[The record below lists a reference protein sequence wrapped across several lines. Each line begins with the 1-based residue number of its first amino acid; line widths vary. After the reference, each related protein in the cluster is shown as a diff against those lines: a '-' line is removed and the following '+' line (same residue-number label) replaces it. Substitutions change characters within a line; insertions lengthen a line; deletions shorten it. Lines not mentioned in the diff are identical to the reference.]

1 MEVLEYLYTDNF
13 NNFDEWFELVKN
25 HGNVYPKFRIPYQEW
40 LDEYINNIETKS
52 ENEVKELLRCLLFP
66 YSRKIDES
74 NYKACLQLFLDSKD
88 SNMPKSIVDKYEPI
102 IKSFKEVEMY
112 RRIENGHNAWEGLT
126 WILQLLPFKPYIA
139 IMALN
144 NYFDTEIG
152 CMPDDRIIG
161 IQQCIAI
168 IEVKFIY
175 TNKGTEN
182 YILKLKPR
190 EFELLIA
197 SLYENLKYEVEV
209 TPATRDGGKDII
221 ARINREDGK
230 EVVYVECKLYKT
242 TELKKETVRAFGY
255 TILKDNINRGVLFCT
270 GYVNEDLKN
279 LDSRIQIW
287 TLDEII
293 VLLNAHLGSN
303 WNKRLRVFIKSKDDK

>member
-13 NNFDEWFELVKN
+13 NNFDEWFE
-25 HGNVYPKFRIPYQEW
+25 YPKFRIPYQEW

-152 CMPDDRIIG
+152 C
-161 IQQCIAI
+161 
-168 IEVKFIY
+168 IY
-175 TNKGTEN
+175 
-182 YILKLKPR
+182 
-190 EFELLIA
+190 
-197 SLYENLKYEVEV
+197 
-209 TPATRDGGKDII
+209 
-221 ARINREDGK
+221 
-230 EVVYVECKLYKT
+230 
-242 TELKKETVRAFGY
+242 
-255 TILKDNINRGVLFCT
+255 
-270 GYVNEDLKN
+270 
-279 LDSRIQIW
+279 
-287 TLDEII
+287 
-293 VLLNAHLGSN
+293 
-303 WNKRLRVFIKSKDDK
+303 